1 LPHAGARFDWY
12 VQTPDGAVR
21 WQPPLVGGNDTLGF
35 DERHE
40 CAGLAPGPVVV
51 VIQNSRSSFTAWKF
65 TANVTVVAGTTTT
78 VVVGPDR

>member
-1 LPHAGARFDWY
+1 
-12 VQTPDGAVR
+12 
-21 WQPPLVGGNDTLGF
+21 
-35 DERHE
+35 
-40 CAGLAPGPVVV
+40 VVV